1 MNFRILFPVLL
12 AVASLLAT
20 GAASVEARP
29 LRRARRGMLPYRPV
43 VQARICRPGSKARP
57 YTTVCR
63 AEGRSL
69 WNLGKQMGS
78 WPSLP

>member
-29 LRRARRGMLPYRPV
+29 LRRARCGALPCRPV
-43 VQARICRPGSKARP
+43 VQARICRPGTEARP
-57 YTTVCR
+57 CTTVCR
-63 AEGRSL
+63 ADARSL